1 MEKNLA
7 YGTASAL
14 AAGGFLWGV
23 MEVWHILLGHG
34 ALVTNIGSIA
44 LGAVS
49 AVGYYLF
56 SQVDQLDLE
65 FDETLAA
72 VAFVSVAVIHSAY
85 WFLKPEV
92 IGMGVTVA
100 ATAFLG
106 TLALFFTE

>member
-7 YGTASAL
+7 YGTVSAL
-14 AAGGFLWGV
+14 AAGGLIWGV
-23 MEVWHILLGHG
+23 MELWHILLGHG
-34 ALVTNIGSIA
+34 ALVTNVGSIA

-56 SQVDQLDLE
+56 SQIDQLNLE
-65 FDETLAA
+65 FNEILAGA
-72 VAFVSVAVIHSAY
+72 AFASVAVIHSAY

-106 TLALFFTE
+106 TLVLFLTD